1 MSVRRLIVEV
11 DPTSM
16 NVTEFC
22 RDHGVSTWLFWQL
35 RRRYAAEG
43 EAALEPRSR
52 APHVV
57 ANKTAVDVEEAI
69 VRQRKTLLEDGRD
82 AGPASIRGELAGLAG
97 LPSESTIWRILT
109 NRGLVTPEPNK
120 APKHGGRRFNAERA
134 NETWPLDDT
143 DWELADGTTVKVLN
157 ILDDCSRMAMACRAI
172 TECTGAAALDT
183 FSSAAAEYG
192 WPERFLSD
200 CAPAFRYMLAEAL
213 APVGVAA
220 VHTRPYNPRCN
231 GKVERF
237 HQTQKRW
244 LRARPKATTIT
255 EFQTRL
261 NEFRHLY
268 NHERPHRAIDRRFPA
283 DVWAATPKSGPAN
296 HPISRATT
304 THHDIVNAGNVC
316 AGNRFKITVGRRY
329 EGQPALIVT
338 TDTNCHVFIN
348 GRLAR
353 RLTLDTTQRLQ
364 PLNPRPTTTE
374 REDPRHA

>member
-109 NRGLVTPEPNK
+109 NRGLVTPEPKK

-183 FSSAAAEYG
+183 FSRG
-192 WPERFLSD
+192 R
-200 CAPAFRYMLAEAL
+200 RGVRLAGTIS
-213 APVGVAA
+213 VG
-220 VHTRPYNPRCN
+220 
-231 GKVERF
+231 
-237 HQTQKRW
+237 
-244 LRARPKATTIT
+244 LRSRVPLHACRSARPSRCRGRAHPPLQPSLQRQGRTVPSNPETLAACPT
-255 EFQTRL
+255 QSHHDHEFQTRL

-329 EGQPALIVT
+329 DGQPALIVT

>member
-1 MSVRRLIVEV
+1 M
-11 DPTSM
+11 
-16 NVTEFC
+16 
-22 RDHGVSTWLFWQL
+22 
-35 RRRYAAEG
+35 
-43 EAALEPRSR
+43 
-52 APHVV
+52 
-57 ANKTAVDVEEAI
+57 
-69 VRQRKTLLEDGRD
+69 RQRKTLLEDGRD

-109 NRGLVTPEPNK
+109 NRGLVTPEPKK

-213 APVGVAA
+213 APVGVAPCTPA
-220 VHTRPYNPRCN
+220 P
-231 GKVERF
+231 
-237 HQTQKRW
+237 
-244 LRARPKATTIT
+244 TT
-255 EFQTRL
+255 L
-261 NEFRHLY
+261 
-268 NHERPHRAIDRRFPA
+268 
-283 DVWAATPKSGPAN
+283 AATARSNGSIKPRNAGCVPDPKPPRSLSSRPGSTSSVISTTTNGHIAPSIDASRPTSGQRPPSGPAN

-364 PLNPRPTTTE
+364 PLNPKPTTTE

>member
-109 NRGLVTPEPNK
+109 NRGLVTREPKK

-143 DWELADGTTVKVLN
+143 DWELADGTSVKVLN

-172 TECTGAAALDT
+172 TEYTGAAALDT

-244 LRARPKATTIT
+244 LRARPKTTTIT
-255 EFQTRL
+255 EFQTWL
-261 NEFRHLY
+261 NEFRHL
-268 NHERPHRAIDRRFPA
+268 
-283 DVWAATPKSGPAN
+283 
-296 HPISRATT
+296 TT
-304 THHDIVNAGNVC
+304 TNGHIAPSIDASRPTSGQRPPRADQRTTRSAELQRPTTTSSSGNVC
-316 AGNRFKITVGRRY
+316 VGNRFKITVGRRY

-364 PLNPRPTTTE
+364 PLNPKPTTTE